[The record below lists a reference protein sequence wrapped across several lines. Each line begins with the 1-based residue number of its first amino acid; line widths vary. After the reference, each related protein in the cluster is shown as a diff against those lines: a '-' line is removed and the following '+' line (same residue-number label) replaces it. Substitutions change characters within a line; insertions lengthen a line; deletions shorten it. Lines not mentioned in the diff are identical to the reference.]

1 MIKYYK
7 NGNSVI
13 ATIGTLDL
21 HQITAEEYNAEMEKV
36 KTRIEEQAKNFVPMP
51 TETERLEALEQAFI
65 ELVEVVVNG

>member
-1 MIKYYK
+1 MKYYK

-21 HQITAEEYNAEMEKV
+21 PEITAEEYNAEMEKV
-36 KTRIEEQAKNFVPMP
+36 NACMEERLKNFVPLP
-51 TETERLEALEQAFI
+51 TETERLEALEQAFM